1 MNNVVLIRFVIQIY
15 KNVYRDAHKIHSV
28 QINKYV
34 QLMVNVENVQII
46 NNVQIKHNMP
56 VKIIFVISIQGIV
69 KHVVMTHNVETE
81 KFVNNKNVKMVVKLL
96 DATMDNHVMTMV
108 VIVDH
113 VQIQD
118 NVRHNIL
125 VKHVIFRIKH
135 VLTAINIW
143 HHVKIIKFA
152 N

>member
-56 VKIIFVISIQGIV
+56 VKIIFVISIQEI
-69 KHVVMTHNVETE
+69 
-81 KFVNNKNVKMVVKLL
+81 
-96 DATMDNHVMTMV
+96 A
-108 VIVDH
+108 
-113 VQIQD
+113 
-118 NVRHNIL
+118 
-125 VKHVIFRIKH
+125 KH
-135 VLTAINIW
+135 VLKMNNVVLIRFVIQIYKNVYRDAHKIHSVQINKY
-143 HHVKIIKFA
+143 VQLMV
-152 N
+152 NVENV